1 MSNSIFRYHVT
12 YDFCNQK
19 NEREYKD
26 LQDAVKDTL
35 ATLNEYKNF
44 SDVKDSVCISQIEYA
59 SERNLKN
66 GFSLQVTPI
75 WSNNFHNFEDLK
87 VLAGESKEDGSWFTH
102 NGEMTSMKM
111 YAEIAKKRLK
121 AEEKKNSYER

>member
-1 MSNSIFRYHVT
+1 M
-12 YDFCNQK
+12 
-19 NEREYKD
+19 
-26 LQDAVKDTL
+26 QDAVKDTL
-35 ATLNEYKNF
+35 AKLDEYGHF
-44 SDVKDSVCISQIEYA
+44 SEIKDSICVREIEYA
-59 SERNLKN
+59 SERNLKK
-66 GFSLQVTPI
+66 GFSLRVRYL
-75 WSNNFHNFEDLK
+75 WSSGFHGVEDLK

>member
-26 LQDAVKDTL
+26 LQNAVKDTL
-35 ATLNEYKNF
+35 TMLNQYSCFSEVKN
-44 SDVKDSVCISQIEYA
+44 SICIREIEYA
-59 SERNLKN
+59 SEKNLKD
-66 GFSLQVTPI
+66 GFSLQVKQI
-75 WSNNFHNFEDLK
+75 WSNGFHGVEDLK